1 MTQPTTAAL
10 PAGLK
15 DIQDTV
21 EKSLGEIQGKLKGI
35 EQKVQKAQHNMD
47 TMQELK

>member
-1 MTQPTTAAL
+1 MTQPTAAAL

-21 EKSLGEIQGKLKGI
+21 EKSLSEIQGKLKGI
-35 EQKVQKAQHNMD
+35 E
-47 TMQELK
+47 